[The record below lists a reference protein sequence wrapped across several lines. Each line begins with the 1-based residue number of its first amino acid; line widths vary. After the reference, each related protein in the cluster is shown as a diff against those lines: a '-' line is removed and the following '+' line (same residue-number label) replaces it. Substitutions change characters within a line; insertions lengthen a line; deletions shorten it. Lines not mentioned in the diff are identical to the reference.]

1 MNMPLPIVEI
11 LERSEQGRTR
21 SFLCRCDDDQ
31 LYFVKGR
38 DAGHRSLLC
47 EWLGKSR

>member
-1 MNMPLPIVEI
+1 MSMPLSIVEI
-11 LERSEQGRTR
+11 LGRSKQGRTR
-21 SFLCRCDDDQ
+21 PFLCCCDDDQ